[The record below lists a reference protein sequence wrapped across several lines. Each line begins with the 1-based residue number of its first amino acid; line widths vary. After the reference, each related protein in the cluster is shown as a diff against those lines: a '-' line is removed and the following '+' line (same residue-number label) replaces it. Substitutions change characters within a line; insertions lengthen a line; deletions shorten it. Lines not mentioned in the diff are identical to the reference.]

1 MSQLTAFNSQLIN
14 FIEYLNTK
22 FPDNVQMKSYG
33 TSIELVKKVNPR
45 KLVEGFHQYVYPFKD
60 KIMNNNESFF
70 MEKDYNEDMGGTSDS
85 MLEAIQLK
93 SLWGT
98 IDLDVKNQIFRYFQL
113 LCLLTEKTLN
123 IQCESEAVSQ

>member
-22 FPDNVQMKSYG
+22 FPENVQIKSYG
-33 TSIELVKKVNPR
+33 TSIELLKKVNPR
-45 KLVEGFHQYVYPFKD
+45 KLVEGFHQFVYPYKSQ
-60 KIMNNNESFF
+60 IMENNESFF
-70 MEKDYNEDMGGTSDS
+70 MDKDYNEDVGGNSDS

-98 IDLDVKNQIFRYFQL
+98 MQQDVKDQIFRYFQL

-123 IQCESEAVSQ
+123 IQCDSEAVCQ